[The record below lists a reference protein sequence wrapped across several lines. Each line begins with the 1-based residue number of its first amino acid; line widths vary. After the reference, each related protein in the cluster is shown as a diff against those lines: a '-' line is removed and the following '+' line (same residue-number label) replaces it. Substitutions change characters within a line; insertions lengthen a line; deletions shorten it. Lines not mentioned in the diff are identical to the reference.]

1 MCARKLVSNGWVFS
15 NLTYLPLMKRSEW
28 KGNPLAATGSWTAKD
43 GRRWYTAATGRNGC
57 RSYAEADV
65 ITALPGGGF
74 REQRICLFK
83 NIVMFAQ
90 VPSSTEPP
98 ATSVVGGSVV
108 SLLRRPQA
116 RRAAASP
123 SARR

>member
-1 MCARKLVSNGWVFS
+1 MKSFYLPRWHKFLDAKHEIWASTVRKDASGRSVASNGWVFN

-74 REQRICLFK
+74 REQRICLFN
-83 NIVMFAQ
+83 NIVMFA
-90 VPSSTEPP
+90 
-98 ATSVVGGSVV
+98 
-108 SLLRRPQA
+108 
-116 RRAAASP
+116 
-123 SARR
+123 